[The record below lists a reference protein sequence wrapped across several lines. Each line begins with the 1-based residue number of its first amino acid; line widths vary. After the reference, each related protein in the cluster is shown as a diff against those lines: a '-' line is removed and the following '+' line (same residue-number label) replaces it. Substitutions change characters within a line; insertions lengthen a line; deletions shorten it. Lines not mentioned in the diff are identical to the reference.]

1 MKMLL
6 FALVLALIAGSA
18 AAQTFGEITGRVND
32 PSGAAVPG
40 AAISVTNVATNAVR
54 QTVTADSGNYAFPS
68 LPPGT
73 YRVRM
78 EHPGFKAST
87 SDNIDV
93 QVQQSVRLDATLQ
106 LGQVSET
113 VEVAAHTDLLQ
124 AENATLGAV
133 VENKMITELP
143 LNGRQY
149 LNLVALAPN
158 VNTLAPAAGQAGS
171 RQGGDRAAQAISTGG
186 QRIMF
191 DYYTLDGVNNT
202 DPNFNTYVVLPSID
216 AIQEFKV
223 QIGVYPAEYGHQ
235 STQVNVLT
243 KSGGNAYHGALFEF
257 LRNNKMDAQ
266 SYAFSAAQH
275 VPTTPFKWND
285 YGFELDGPVRIPKV
299 FNGRDKLFF
308 MANYEALRRRQ
319 SAPTNYTLPTQAQL
333 NGDFSSLSAKIY
345 DPTTTPRTQFLNN
358 VIPTTR
364 LDPVSL
370 RLLKYYPAAATS
382 ALTNNYTQFN
392 SSPSNRDGLVTRMDF
407 VESSKSQWSARYSWG
422 DENQKTA
429 GLSLTGSKL
438 LTNYEQYAVSNTR
451 ILTPNLVNEARYG
464 YTRFFNSVGRA
475 AAFDQDIVGQIAI
488 PGLKSG
494 DPVTWGIPQVNFSG
508 TSFSGLGDDTEGPYA
523 NDNNTMQVL
532 EKLSWIKGKHTFRFG
547 FEYNRQNYN
556 QVGNQFSRGQ
566 FNFQANAT
574 RAADNSGG
582 NALAEFLLGNPFSAT
597 VAVAIANAR
606 FQRNSESAYIDD
618 TWKVTPKLTLSLGLR
633 YELTPPFTNTLGDY
647 FTVAVPKITF
657 DANTPVSDYPYFV
670 RQGNCT
676 DPYAGLNIRWTST
689 KAVCSNGL
697 LDNNLMETKYKNFAP
712 RIGIAYSPDSKTVV
726 RAGLG
731 IFYNQDTGNAGYFD
745 MARNIAGR
753 VTLNAT
759 PGVATLNWANSVA
772 GGNGALAQIPPPYS
786 YVAAYDHA
794 TSYTTQYL
802 LNIQRQFG
810 KDWVIELGYLGSESH
825 HLYGFQNLNQ
835 ATPANDGTTIASRTA
850 FKNIG
855 VIQYVSDGLNAAYNS
870 GSIKAT
876 RRFSQGLSFTSSYTY
891 SKSTDESSGVRP
903 QGFDT
908 LFPQDNRCLSCE
920 HALSAFD
927 TRHRFILA
935 ASYDLPVGKS
945 KALNISNAVLDA
957 VIGGWQTSGNYTLQ
971 SGVPQTLSIGGV
983 DNAST
988 GNQGTD
994 RPNYTGVG
1002 NGYAAVQTPSRW
1014 YDPNS
1019 FVRAPAGTF
1028 GNVGRNT
1035 MITPHFRGLDF
1046 AVHKNF
1052 RMPWEGHSLQF
1063 RAEAFNVLNHPSWGA
1078 PGGNIAS
1085 ANFGVINSTGIPMR
1099 QLQMGLKYS
1108 F

>member
-1 MKMLL
+1 MKALAIGMLI
-6 FALVLALIAGSA
+6 FAGIVFG
-18 AAQTFGEITGRVND
+18 QTFGEVTGRVTD
-32 PSGAAVPG
+32 PTGAAVPG
-40 AAISVTNVATNAVR
+40 SEITITNTNTNAAR
-54 QTVTADSGNYAFPS
+54 QTVTTDAGDYTFPS
-68 LPPGT
+68 LAPGS
-73 YRVRM
+73 YKLRV
-78 EHPGFKAST
+78 EHAGFKAST
-87 SDNIDV
+87 SENFDV
-93 QVQQSVRLDATLQ
+93 QVQQVVRLDVALQ
-106 LGQVSET
+106 LGQVSESI
-113 VEVAAHTDLLQ
+113 EVSATSTLLQ
-124 AENATLGAV
+124 AENATIGAV
-133 VENKMITELP
+133 VGNKLITELP

-149 LNLVALAPN
+149 LSLVALAPN
-158 VNTLAPAAGQAGS
+158 VNTLSQGAGQAGS

-223 QIGVYPAEYGHQ
+223 QIGVYPAEFGHQ

-243 KSGGNAYHGALFEF
+243 KSGGNAYHGTLFEF

-299 FNGRDKLFF
+299 FNGQDKLFF

-319 SAPTNYTLPTQAQL
+319 SGPANYTLPTQAML
-333 NGDFSSLSAKIY
+333 NGDFGSLSTKIY
-345 DPTTTPRTQFLNN
+345 DPANNKTPFPSN

-364 LDPVSL
+364 LDPISL
-370 RLLKYYPAAATS
+370 KLLKYYPAAQTS
-382 ALTNNYTQFN
+382 DLIRNYTQVN
-392 SSPSNRDGLVTRMDF
+392 SSPFNRDGLVQRMDY

-422 DENQKTA
+422 DENQRTQ
-429 GLSLTGSKL
+429 GLSLTGNKI

-464 YTRFFNSVGRA
+464 YTRFFNSTGTA
-475 AAFDQDIVGQIAI
+475 LAFDKDVVGEIGI

-494 DPVTWGIPQVNFSG
+494 DPVTWGIPGVNFSG
-508 TSFSGLGDDTEGPYA
+508 TSFTGLGDTNDGPYA
-523 NDNNTMQVL
+523 NDNNSLQL
-532 EKLSWIKGKHTFRFG
+532 LDKLSWIKGKHTFRFG

-566 FNFQANAT
+566 FGFQANAT
-574 RAADNSGG
+574 QDANRTGG
-582 NALAEFLLGNPFSAT
+582 NAFAEFLLGDLFSST
-597 VAVAIANAR
+597 VAVAIADAK
-606 FQRNSESAYIDD
+606 FQRNSESAFIDD

-633 YELTPPFTNTLGDY
+633 YELTPPFTNTRGDY
-647 FTVAVPKITF
+647 FTVAIPKITF
-657 DANTPVSDYPYFV
+657 DANTPASDYPFFV

-676 DPYAGLNIRWTST
+676 DPYAGLNIRWTQT

-697 LDNNLMETKYKNFAP
+697 LNNNLMETKYKNFAP
-712 RIGIAYSPDSKTVV
+712 RLGIAYSMDSQTVI

-731 IFYNQDTGNAGYFD
+731 VFYNQDTGNAMYFD
-745 MARNIAGR
+745 MARNIAAR
-753 VTLNAT
+753 VTLNSD
-759 PGVATLNWANSVA
+759 PGAATLTWANAVP
-772 GGNGALAQIPPPYS
+772 GGSSAIQQVPPPYAF
-786 YVAAYDHA
+786 VAAYDHA

-825 HLYGFQNLNQ
+825 HLYGFQNVNQ
-835 ATPANDGTTIASRTA
+835 ATPGTVGNIASRTP
-850 FKNIG
+850 FKNYG

-870 GSIKAT
+870 GSAKVT
-876 RRFSQGLSFTSSYTY
+876 RRFSQGLSFTSSYTF
-891 SKSTDESSGVRP
+891 SKSIDNSSGIRN
-903 QGFDT
+903 QGGDT

-920 HALSAFD
+920 RALSAFD

-935 ASYDLPVGKS
+935 TSYELPVGKG
-945 KALNISNAVLDA
+945 KALNVNNAVLDA
-957 VIGGWQTSGNYTLQ
+957 VIGGWQTSGSYTLQ

-988 GNQGTD
+988 GNQASD
-994 RPNYTGVG
+994 RPNYTGIG

-1014 YDPNS
+1014 LDPAS
-1019 FVRAPAGTF
+1019 YSRPAAGTF

-1035 MITPHFRGLDF
+1035 IITPHFRALDF
-1046 AVHKNF
+1046 AIHKNF

-1078 PGGNIAS
+1078 PNGNILSS
-1085 ANFGVINSTGIPMR
+1085 AFGVISSTGIPMR

>member
-1 MKMLL
+1 MKTPL
-6 FALVLALIAGSA
+6 FALILALIAGLA

-40 AAISVTNVATNAVR
+40 AAISVANIATNAVR
-54 QTVTADSGNYAFPS
+54 QTVTGDSGNYAFPS

-78 EHPGFKAST
+78 EHAGFKAST

-133 VENKMITELP
+133 VENKLITELP

-158 VNTLAPAAGQAGS
+158 VNMLAPSAGQASS
-171 RQGGDRAAQAISTGG
+171 RQGGDRANQAISTGG

-223 QIGVYPAEYGHQ
+223 QIGVYPAEFGHQ

-243 KSGGNAYHGALFEF
+243 KSGGNAYHAALFEF

-319 SAPTNYTLPTQAQL
+319 NSPNNYTLPTQAMF
-333 NGDFSSLSAKIY
+333 NGDFSSLSTKIY
-345 DPTTTPRTQFLNN
+345 DPANNKTQFPGN

-364 LDPVSL
+364 LDPISL
-370 RLLKYYPAAATS
+370 KLLQYYPGAATS

-392 SSPSNRDGLVTRMDF
+392 SSPLNRDGLVTRMDF

-422 DENQKTA
+422 DENQQTQ
-429 GLSLTGSKL
+429 GLSLTGNKI

-464 YTRFFNSVGRA
+464 YTRFFNSTGTA
-475 AAFDQDIVGQIAI
+475 LAFDKDVVGGIGI
-488 PGLKSG
+488 PGLKGG
-494 DPVTWGIPQVNFSG
+494 DPVTWGIPAVGFNG
-508 TSFSGLGDDTEGPYA
+508 TSFSALGDNTDGPYA
-523 NDNNTMQVL
+523 NDNNTMQLL

-556 QVGNQFSRGQ
+556 QVGNQFSRGS
-566 FNFQANAT
+566 FTFQANAT
-574 RAADNSGG
+574 QDVNKTGG
-582 NALAEFLLGNPFSAT
+582 NAFAEFLLGDPFSST
-597 VAVAIANAR
+597 VAVAIADAK
-606 FQRNSESAYIDD
+606 FQRNTESAFIDD
-618 TWKVTPKLTLSLGLR
+618 TWKITPKLTLSLGLR
-633 YELTPPFTNTLGDY
+633 YELTPPFTNRRGDY

-657 DANTPVSDYPYFV
+657 DQNTAASDYPYFV

-689 KAVCSNGL
+689 KAVCNNGL
-697 LDNNLMETKYKNFAP
+697 LNDNLMETKYKNFAP
-712 RIGIAYSPDSKTVV
+712 RLGIAYSPDSKTVIRSGFGV
-726 RAGLG
+726 
-731 IFYNQDTGNAGYFD
+731 FYNQDTGNAMYFD
-745 MARNIAGR
+745 MARNIAAR
-753 VTLNAT
+753 VTFNAD
-759 PGVATLNWANSVA
+759 PGAATLTWANAVP
-772 GGNGALAQIPPPYS
+772 GGSSAIAQVPPPYA

-802 LNIQRQFG
+802 LNVQRQFG

-835 ATPANDGTTIASRTA
+835 ATPGTVGSIASRTA
-850 FKNIG
+850 FKNYG

-876 RRFSQGLSFTSSYTY
+876 RRFSQGLSFTSSYTF
-891 SKSTDESSGVRP
+891 SKSTDESSGIRP

-927 TRHRFILA
+927 TRHRLILA
-935 ASYDLPVGKS
+935 TSYELPVGKG
-945 KALNISNAVLDA
+945 KALNVNNGVLDA
-957 VIGGWQTSGNYTLQ
+957 VIGGWQASGNYTLQ

-994 RPNYTGVG
+994 RPNYTGIG

-1014 YDPNS
+1014 YDPAS
-1019 FVRAPAGTF
+1019 FVKAPAGTF

-1035 MITPHFRGLDF
+1035 LITPHFRGLDF
-1046 AVHKNF
+1046 AIHKNF

-1078 PGGNIAS
+1078 PGGNITS

>member
-1 MKMLL
+1 MKTLL
-6 FALVLALIAGSA
+6 FALILALIAGSA
-18 AAQTFGEITGRVND
+18 AAQTFGEIAGHIVD
-32 PSGAAVPG
+32 PSGAAVP
-40 AAISVTNVATNAVR
+40 ATAVTATNVATNTVR
-54 QTVTADSGNYAFPS
+54 RTVTTESGDYSIPS

-73 YRVRM
+73 YRLRM
-78 EHPGFKAST
+78 EHAGFKALT
-87 SDNIDV
+87 SDNIEV
-93 QVQQSVRLDATLQ
+93 QVQQSVRLDGTLQ
-106 LGQVSET
+106 LGQVTET
-113 VEVAAHTDLLQ
+113 VEVAAHADLLQ

-133 VENKMITELP
+133 VENKLITELP

-171 RQGGDRAAQAISTGG
+171 RQGGDRANQAISTGG

-223 QIGVYPAEYGHQ
+223 QIGVYPAEFGHQ

-243 KSGGNAYHGALFEF
+243 KSGGNAYHAALFEF

-285 YGFELDGPVRIPKV
+285 YGFELDGPVGIPKL

-319 SAPTNYTLPTQAQL
+319 SAPQNYTLPTQAML

-345 DPTTTPRTQFLNN
+345 DPTTKLPFTNN
-358 VIPTTR
+358 VIPIAR
-364 LDPVSL
+364 LDPISL
-370 RLLKYYPAAATS
+370 KLLKYYPAAATA

-392 SSPSNRDGLVTRMDF
+392 SSPQNRDGLVTRMDF

-422 DENQKTA
+422 DENQKTQ
-429 GLSLTGSKL
+429 GLSLTGNKIV
-438 LTNYEQYAVSNTR
+438 TNYEQYAVSNTR

-464 YTRFFNSVGRA
+464 YTRFFNSTGTA
-475 AAFDQDIVGQIAI
+475 LAFDQDIVGQIGI

-494 DPVTWGIPQVNFSG
+494 DPVTWGIPGVNFSG
-508 TSFSGLGDDTEGPYA
+508 TSFSGLGDTNDGPYA
-523 NDNNTMQVL
+523 NDNNTMQLL

-566 FNFQANAT
+566 FGFQANAT
-574 RAADNSGG
+574 QAPDKTGG
-582 NALAEFLLGNPFSAT
+582 NALAEFLLGDLFTST
-597 VAVAIANAR
+597 VAVAIADAK
-606 FQRNSESAYIDD
+606 FQRNAESAFIDD
-618 TWKVTPKLTLSLGLR
+618 TWKVTSKLTLSLGLR
-633 YELTPPFTNTLGDY
+633 YELTPPFTNTRGDY

-657 DANTPVSDYPYFV
+657 DANTPSSDYPYFV
-670 RQGNCT
+670 RQGSCT

-689 KAVCSNGL
+689 KAVCNNGML
-697 LDNNLMETKYKNFAP
+697 SDNLMETKNKNFAP
-712 RIGIAYSPDSKTVV
+712 RLGIAYSADSKTVV
-726 RAGLG
+726 RAGFG
-731 IFYNQDTGNAGYFD
+731 VFYNQDTGNAMYFD
-745 MARNIAGR
+745 MARNIAAR
-753 VTLNAT
+753 VTLNSD
-759 PGVATLNWANSVA
+759 PGAATLTWANAVP
-772 GGNGALAQIPPPYS
+772 GGNGAIAQVPPPYA

-802 LNIQRQFG
+802 LNLQRQFG
-810 KDWVIELGYLGSESH
+810 RDWVIELGYLGSESH
-825 HLYGFQNLNQ
+825 HLYGFQNINQ
-835 ATPANDGTTIASRTA
+835 ATPGTVGNIASRTP
-850 FKNIG
+850 FKNYG

-876 RRFSQGLSFTSSYTY
+876 RRFNQGLSFTSSYTF
-891 SKSTDESSGVRP
+891 SKSTDESSGIRP

-935 ASYDLPVGKS
+935 TSYELPVGKG
-945 KALNISNAVLDA
+945 KALNINNAVLDA

-1014 YDPNS
+1014 YDPAS
-1019 FVRAPAGTF
+1019 FVKASAGTF

-1035 MITPHFRGLDF
+1035 LITPHFRGLDF
-1046 AVHKNF
+1046 AIHKNF

-1078 PGGNIAS
+1078 PGGNITS